1 MIRSAWKDLVAHLFA
16 WRWLIL
22 VLVQLLVPIWLALQ
36 VRIVAEGGALD
47 AWCGLLSLTAVL
59 SFNQTV
65 VPRMPPLD
73 RIVAAVALAWALWA
87 VLSVPPPGTAMRWG
101 PEALASLAPA
111 VGFAAAA
118 LCAYLARRGPGQ
130 EIVLRF
136 PFDTGRL
143 MALQAG
149 SLRLTNAHVACLSKP
164 EKRGQ
169 SFAVDLVA
177 LGPLG
182 LSARSLRPRRVE
194 QFPIHGLAV
203 LSPVAGLVTRVVDHA
218 PDQAI
223 GDTDRDH
230 PMGNHVWL
238 EWQGPEGPV
247 EALLAHLQP
256 GSISVRPGDR
266 VQPGQRLG
274 AVGNSGNTS
283 EPHLHLHVQRTAA
296 TTNPLEADPVPIRF
310 EGLGV
315 PYRNMLVD
323 LLCRGE
329 SPAIGERAV
338 K

>member
-1 MIRSAWKDLVAHLFA
+1 MIRSAWGHLVAHLFA
-16 WRWLIL
+16 WRLPIL
-22 VLVQLLVPIWLALQ
+22 ALVQLLVPIWLAVQ
-36 VRIVAEGGALD
+36 VQIAAEGGALR
-47 AWCGLLSLTAVL
+47 AWCALLGMAAVL

-65 VPRMPPLD
+65 VPRVPPLD
-73 RIVAAVALAWALWA
+73 RIAAVVALAWALWA
-87 VLSVPPPGTAMRWG
+87 VLSVPPPETAMQSD
-101 PEALASLAPA
+101 PVALVSLAA
-111 VGFAAAA
+111 AAGFAAAA
-118 LCAYLARRGPGQ
+118 LCAYLARRGSGR

-136 PFDTGRL
+136 PFDRGRL

-149 SLRLTNAHVACLSKP
+149 TLRLINAHMACLSKP
-164 EKRGQ
+164 EIRGQ

-194 QFPIHGLAV
+194 QFPVHGLPV
-203 LSPVAGLVTRVVDHA
+203 LSPAAALVTRVADHV

-230 PMGNHVWL
+230 PVGNHVWL
-238 EWQGPEGPV
+238 EWEGAEGPV

-274 AVGNSGNTS
+274 AAGNSGNTS
-283 EPHLHLHVQRTAA
+283 EPHLHLHVQRTA
-296 TTNPLEADPVPIRF
+296 TSTNPLEADPVPIRF

-323 LLCRGE
+323 LRR
-329 SPAIGERAV
+329 SATRRNSAARA
-338 K
+338 

>member
-1 MIRSAWKDLVAHLFA
+1 MIRMVWKHGVAHLFA
-16 WRWLIL
+16 WRWSIL
-22 VLVQLLVPIWLALQ
+22 VLVQLVVPIGLAVQ
-36 VRIVAEGGALD
+36 VRIVAEGGELG
-47 AWCGLLSLTAVL
+47 AWCGLLSMAAVL

-87 VLSVPPPGTAMRWG
+87 VLSVPPPERAMRLD
-101 PEALASLAPA
+101 PAALVSLAVA

-118 LCAYLARRGPGQ
+118 LCASLARRGSGN

-149 SLRLTNAHVACLSKP
+149 PMRLINAHMACLSKP

-182 LSARSLRPRRVE
+182 LSARSLRPSRLE
-194 QFPIHGLAV
+194 QFPIYGLPV
-203 LSPVAGLVTRVVDHA
+203 LSPVAGLVTQVSDHA

-223 GDTDRDH
+223 GDTDRDN
-230 PMGNHVWL
+230 PMGNHIWL
-238 EWQGPEGPV
+238 EWQSAEGPV
-247 EALLAHLQP
+247 EALFAHLQP
-256 GSISVRPGDR
+256 GSISVHPGER

-274 AVGNSGNTS
+274 AVGNSGNTT
-283 EPHLHLHVQRTAA
+283 EPHLHLHVQRPA
-296 TTNPLEADPVPIRF
+296 TTACPLEADPIPIRF

-315 PYRNMLVD
+315 PCRNLLVD
-323 LLCRGE
+323 LR
-329 SPAIGERAV
+329 R
-338 K
+338 